1 MSKLD
6 RYKILINHLKTL
18 GIIESQQDLGRK
30 MGYNNPSAFSQV
42 INGKA
47 TEPKQFM
54 QKLKEIYPP
63 LNIEWLENGTETM
76 AEDLKSSPPISET
89 LPVSEGY
96 EVPLIPLLAVGGYLN
111 DFSEGVRLEDCEKII
126 SPIKGVDFAIRIYGD
141 SMEPEYPSGCHV
153 LIKRINEKAYI
164 EWGKAY
170 VLDTC
175 NGTVI
180 KRLMPTDDPD
190 IFSCVSINPEYP
202 PFQIHT
208 EHIFGVYRVLMCMC
222 LK

>member
-1 MSKLD
+1 MGIKERVSEYCKLKNIAISRFEKD
-6 RYKILINHLKTL
+6 AGLSNGYFNQVKKRPSLDK
-18 GIIESQQDLGRK
+18 IESISR
-30 MGYNNPSAFSQV
+30 AFPDF
-42 INGKA
+42 N
-47 TEPKQFM
+47 TD
-54 QKLKEIYPP
+54 
-63 LNIEWLENGTETM
+63 WLLTGEGDM
-76 AEDLKSSPPISET
+76 LKSPPPISET

>member
-1 MSKLD
+1 MDIKERIIFYAKSKKLAISKFEKLCGLSNG
-6 RYKILINHLKTL
+6 YIKNFKGNLGAAKLEGILNAFP
-18 GIIESQQDLGRK
+18 DLNK
-30 MGYNNPSAFSQV
+30 D
-42 INGKA
+42 
-47 TEPKQFM
+47 
-54 QKLKEIYPP
+54 
-63 LNIEWLENGTETM
+63 WLLTGEGDM
-76 AEDLKSSPPISET
+76 LKSPPPISET